1 MTASATRL
9 RSILSQIEGTQSVK
23 EAMDLNT
30 YARGEVARMGNI
42 LIRLMATRQKIEAA
56 RNALLIQAY
65 IEDDKYLQVRLEQ

>member
-1 MTASATRL
+1 
-9 RSILSQIEGTQSVK
+9 
-23 EAMDLNT
+23 MDLNP

-65 IEDDKYLQVRLEQ
+65 IEDEKYLQVRLQP